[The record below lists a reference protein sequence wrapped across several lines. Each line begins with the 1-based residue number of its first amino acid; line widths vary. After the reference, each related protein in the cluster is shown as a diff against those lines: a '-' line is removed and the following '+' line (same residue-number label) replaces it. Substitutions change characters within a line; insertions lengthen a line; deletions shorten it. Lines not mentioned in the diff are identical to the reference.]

1 MLFLVSHFSLFL
13 SYFQKQKIKPQFI
26 PYSVYS
32 LERLDLLCNEDEWTE
47 LKAYG
52 NVNNY
57 HSHSHM

>member
-1 MLFLVSHFSLFL
+1 MFKSKRSSLNLF
-13 SYFQKQKIKPQFI
+13 IIQF
-26 PYSVYS
+26 YS
-32 LERLDLLCNEDEWTE
+32 LERLDLLCNEDEWTK